1 MNQEEFEDAIND
13 QLETCTEL
21 LFSKSDAYN
30 EGDDKL
36 RNFRVAAVLQGVT
49 IEAALGGMLSKHIV
63 SIYDMIDGAIE
74 NYWVGTWEEK
84 IADAINYLL
93 ILKAMVAERYRELEN
108 VPDGVIAGRPNNPS
122 MLKDGDAIKVREWGT
137 RIAESVMEDVKPDKC
152 TGKLLQRES
161 FPDDES
167 FEKAYDAEVER
178 ISTKLREAG
187 FGTAGGDDAARE
199 FEESFESMMERLRT
213 LRGQPQPTERWR
225 MRTDW

>member
-36 RNFRVAAVLQGVT
+36 RSFRVAAVLQGVT
-49 IEAALGGMLSKHIV
+49 IEAALGGMLAKHIV

-93 ILKAMVAERYRELEN
+93 ILKAMVAERYHELE
-108 VPDGVIAGRPNNPS
+108 DGQEVG
-122 MLKDGDAIKVREWGT
+122 KDPR
-137 RIAESVMEDVKPDKC
+137 
-152 TGKLLQRES
+152 
-161 FPDDES
+161 DEP
-167 FEKAYDAEVER
+167 AEVVE
-178 ISTKLREAG
+178 EM
-187 FGTAGGDDAARE
+187 
-199 FEESFESMMERLRT
+199 EESYESMMERLRA
-213 LRGQPQPTERWR
+213 LLGQPQPTERWR